1 MSKNDKI
8 TDQEITEKLTSDG
21 ISLDEYIIQETYSGD
36 YELAAR
42 LTDGRYFNF
51 FWEDEQF
58 HQAALEFIKRR
69 GAEIISWDDYV
80 HKN

>member
-51 FWEDEQF
+51 F
-58 HQAALEFIKRR
+58 LGR
-69 GAEIISWDDYV
+69 
-80 HKN
+80 